1 MTLSSESELD
11 MPSEAPQ
18 GIFDEKS
25 NHVIE
30 SFGASLEQT
39 GINKAFCVLFD
50 ENDKFKPK
58 VFFRGELFEI
68 TKHTSRIL
76 NQMRYKI
83 IEDLN
88 GNF

>member
-1 MTLSSESELD
+1 MTLSSESEHD
-11 MPSEAPQ
+11 VPSAAPQ

-25 NHVIE
+25 NQVIE
-30 SFGASLEQT
+30 AFGASLEKT
-39 GINKAFCVLFD
+39 GINNAFCVLFD

-58 VFFRGELFEI
+58 VFFRGELFDI